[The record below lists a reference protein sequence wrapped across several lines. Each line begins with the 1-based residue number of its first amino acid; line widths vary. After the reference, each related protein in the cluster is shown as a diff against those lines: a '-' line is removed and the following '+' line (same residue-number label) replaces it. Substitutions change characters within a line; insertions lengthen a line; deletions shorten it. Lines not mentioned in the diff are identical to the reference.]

1 MTDYVELKRLKASR
15 KYQMALEASINPHL
29 GTLFA
34 ELVTRDD
41 VRLAMKKV
49 MQKQPA
55 GKTPRHRPRGGIEA
69 ARTYVTVL
77 RKLFAWAMD
86 EGKIR
91 RKDNPASDMAKNLP
105 RKRRGERVL
114 SMDEIRLVWRAA
126 STLGY
131 PFGPV
136 YQLIMLTGDRRGAW
150 SNARKSQIDLN
161 QKLLVV
167 SAEDYK
173 SDRVHV
179 VPLVDQSVSILEWVL
194 RHHAG
199 RGGEFIFSGTEGRRG
214 VQGWPRAH
222 KRVFDAC
229 FAETGAQMRHWTPH
243 DLRRTVASM
252 IAATLGIEGER
263 FLKRVLDHADGSATA
278 IYNRYSYINELREVL
293 SNWTADLTKD
303 QPAWSFVPYDSRA
316 QIPAVAAILQTKI
329 HDAAQGKF

>member
-1 MTDYVELKRLKASR
+1 MKATR
-15 KYQMALEASINPHL
+15 KYQMALETSINPHL

-41 VRLAMKKV
+41 VRVAMKKV

-55 GKTPRHRPRGGIEA
+55 SKAAGRRPRGGVEA

-86 EGKIR
+86 EGKLR

-114 SMDEIRLVWRAA
+114 SMDEIRLAWRAA

-150 SNARKSQIDLN
+150 GNARRSQIDLN
-161 QKLLVV
+161 QKLLIV

-179 VPLVDQSVSILEWVL
+179 VPLVDHSLSILQWVL
-194 RHHAG
+194 RYHVG
-199 RGGEFIFSGTEGRRG
+199 RKGEFIFSGTQGQG
-214 VQGWPRAH
+214 PVQGWPRAQ
-222 KRVFDAC
+222 KRMLDAC
-229 FAETGAQMRHWTPH
+229 FAETGEQMRHWTPH

-293 SNWTADLTKD
+293 SNWTTELTRD
-303 QPAWSFVPYDSRA
+303 QPAWSLAPYDYRE
-316 QIPAVAAILQTKI
+316 QIPIVGSIFPPRI
-329 HDAAQGKF
+329 DDATLRKA